1 MDYITLIL
9 LSVGLAM
16 DCFAVSLAKAGCVG
30 RVKVG
35 GFLFMAIMFG
45 LFQGLMPLIGYFI
58 GNEFIDYIRDYDHW
72 IAFAILAFIGGKMI
86 WEDLFSK
93 EDESC
98 EVRNPYSVGT
108 VMLLSIATSIDALA
122 TGLVFLTAPESLW
135 RGIIIIGVGSFLI
148 SLIGS
153 FTGAY
158 AGQKLHFKFGVLGG
172 VILIAIGVKIVIEH
186 CCG

>member
-30 RVKVG
+30 RVNWG
-35 GFLFMAIMFG
+35 GFLFMAFMFG

-108 VMLLSIATSIDALA
+108 VILLSIATSIDALA